1 MGYKHPD
8 QLSKKCVN
16 IVSQNTRGFNVN
28 KEEELIDCWQK
39 KKKKFMR
46 DAYKKLGERERKAGK
61 MEDLFSFTTGL
72 RKSRVPEV
80 LKVWQLFLDQKRGKH
95 GKKLEVNKS
104 LLVIVSLRH
113 DCRRLTRKDAH

>member
-39 KKKKFMR
+39 KKLMR

-61 MEDLFSFTTGL
+61 MEDLFSFTTVL

-95 GKKLEVNKS
+95 EKRLKVNKS

-113 DCRRLTRKDAH
+113 DCRL